1 MYRVAVVEDH
11 ARLAELICRSFAA
24 IGIGADVFSTIDA
37 AWSALRVAEYSA
49 FIIDRGLPDGDG
61 LELVRQLRSI
71 DNRTPCLVLT
81 SRDALRDRVDGLS
94 AGADDYMTKP
104 FRMDE
109 LIARLRT
116 LMRRPEDH
124 HAMHIEFGDVRLYPA
139 QACFVCQDGSVRLSS
154 AELHIIWCLF
164 RQAGRFVHRR
174 ALHAA
179 AWGMSDAPSPDA
191 LDLALD
197 RLRAA
202 LLEIGSVL
210 RIVDIHGDGHALRDD
225 GQTR

>member
-1 MYRVAVVEDH
+1 MHRVAVVEDH
-11 ARLAELICRSFAA
+11 ARLAELIRRSFEA
-24 IGIGADVFSTIDA
+24 IGIGADVFSTLDA
-37 AWSALRVAEYSA
+37 AWSALRLAEYSA
-49 FIIDRGLPDGDG
+49 LIIDRGLPDGDG

-124 HAMHIEFGDVRLYPA
+124 HAMHLEFGDVRLYPA
-139 QACFVCQDGSVRLSS
+139 QACLVCQDGSAKLSS
-154 AELHIIWCLF
+154 AELQIMWCLF
-164 RQAGRFVHRR
+164 RQAGRFVHRS

-191 LDLALD
+191 LGLALD

-202 LLEIGSVL
+202 LLSIGSAL

-225 GQTR
+225 EPTP